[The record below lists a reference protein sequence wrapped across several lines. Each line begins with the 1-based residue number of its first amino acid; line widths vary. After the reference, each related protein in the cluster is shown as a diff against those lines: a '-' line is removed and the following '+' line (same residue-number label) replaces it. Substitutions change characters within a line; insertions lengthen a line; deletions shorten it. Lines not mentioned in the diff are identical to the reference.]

1 MKLIRIE
8 EFANRYFDAACKP
21 TLRTVRYW
29 CEQGELPARR
39 IGKPWYVDIDL
50 FERTHD
56 GVLLDRI
63 RTGGRS
69 DGENA
74 RCQKP

>member
-21 TLRTVRYW
+21 TLRTIRYW

-50 FERTHD
+50 FEHTHD
-56 GVLLDRI
+56 SVLLDRI
-63 RTGGRS
+63 RTGAYA
-69 DGENA
+69 DGANP
-74 RCQKP
+74 KPPKP